1 MAHNDG
7 QKRQFRV
14 PYRPPNAKFGLRAT
28 RRPPLDKCLGLPCV
42 PRTGPDKPDTR
53 PDCAGEGGVRGLQVA
68 GFRLRVVGGFRFPVH
83 GNGRPRFQVAGP
95 SSRPRPIGSG

>member
-28 RRPPLDKCLGLPCV
+28 RRPPPGQMPGAAMCPPD
-42 PRTGPDKPDTR
+42 RSRQTGSADTR

-68 GFRLRVVGGFRFPVH
+68 GFRLRVVVGFRFPDD
-83 GNGRPRFQVAGP
+83 
-95 SSRPRPIGSG
+95 